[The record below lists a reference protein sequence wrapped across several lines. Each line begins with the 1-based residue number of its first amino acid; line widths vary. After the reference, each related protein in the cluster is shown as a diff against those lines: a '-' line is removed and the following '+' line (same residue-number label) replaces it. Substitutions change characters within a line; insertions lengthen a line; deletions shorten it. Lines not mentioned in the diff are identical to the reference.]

1 MLDLQSLMVVSAI
14 SLSVA
19 ALTFHIVSRP
29 AAPEPNA
36 QAGPARSTR
45 FLYDGPELLDASEG
59 GEDLLGLCS
68 DRCDWQELAKLLM
81 PRFPGFPAMPP
92 NGLSKHPITLDSAD
106 IGARSQVVIENIRGL
121 IRVSLIEHS
130 GDPATSAG
138 NLHRQRLQAERIE
151 TLCSA
156 AHSAPYPIWQTDQ
169 DGKLR
174 WSNTAYDQLAQA
186 CFKTSSVTPPLF
198 DLQGEYPNS
207 TPRNRMSVTVNNGA
221 EELWYDVTSVRTD
234 DFTMHYAM
242 DVNAVVQG
250 QAAQK
255 NFVQT
260 LTKTFAQLS
269 IGLAIFNRKRELALF
284 NPALADLT
292 GLPVSFLSNR
302 PDLHGFFDRLRDNQT
317 MPEPKDYTSWR
328 EKMDDLAN
336 AAADGRYL
344 ETWNLPSGLTYRVS
358 GRPHPDG
365 AVAFLFEDISA
376 EISLTRRFRA
386 DLELNQSVIDHLDIA
401 VAVFSASG
409 QLYLCNELYREIW
422 QTDPDHSCA
431 EVSIRDSLDL
441 WQQSCLPSDRWDDIA
456 RFVTSA
462 NPAPDPGGVVQL
474 SNGTRLNTRMQRIR
488 GGASMV
494 VFDFASPAKRRIS
507 LAKTT

>member
-1 MLDLQSLMVVSAI
+1 
-14 SLSVA
+14 
-19 ALTFHIVSRP
+19 
-29 AAPEPNA
+29 
-36 QAGPARSTR
+36 
-45 FLYDGPELLDASEG
+45 
-59 GEDLLGLCS
+59 
-68 DRCDWQELAKLLM
+68 
-81 PRFPGFPAMPP
+81 
-92 NGLSKHPITLDSAD
+92 
-106 IGARSQVVIENIRGL
+106 
-121 IRVSLIEHS
+121 
-130 GDPATSAG
+130 
-138 NLHRQRLQAERIE
+138 
-151 TLCSA
+151 
-156 AHSAPYPIWQTDQ
+156 
-169 DGKLR
+169 
-174 WSNTAYDQLAQA
+174 
-186 CFKTSSVTPPLF
+186 
-198 DLQGEYPNS
+198 
-207 TPRNRMSVTVNNGA
+207 
-221 EELWYDVTSVRTD
+221 
-234 DFTMHYAM
+234 M

-302 PDLHGFFDRLRDNQT
+302 PGLHSFFDRLRDNQT
-317 MPEPKDYTSWR
+317 MPEPRDYTSWR

-386 DLELNQSVIDHLDIA
+386 DLELNQSVIDHLDLA

-422 QTDPDHSCA
+422 QTDPDRSCA

-462 NPAPDPGGVVQL
+462 NPATDPGGVVQL
-474 SNGTRLNTRMQRIR
+474 SNGTRLNTRMMRIR

-494 VFDFASPAKRRIS
+494 VFDFARPAKRRIS